1 MNSEFEMNLEKYAE
15 VIVKV
20 GLNLQPGQRLL
31 IGLPAF
37 ESLAPVA
44 CVPLIRLIAAQAYA
58 NGARL
63 VDVLWDDEQLQLI
76 RLQSAP
82 PDSFAEYPDWQVQTA
97 VEYARRG
104 DAILGFFAHNP
115 TLLDGQDPESTTIL
129 QGTSF
134 KQTEPVMAYIMRN
147 ATNWC
152 IASAPVPG
160 WAARVFPHLA
170 PAAQDANLW
179 DSIFKMC
186 RVDQADPVASWQKHI
201 AQLVGRSKYLNH
213 KKYSALKFTGSGTN
227 LVIGLPE
234 GHIWESGHMTGENG
248 LSFTANLPTEEI
260 FTLPHKDKTEG
271 YVTATKSLSY
281 GGTLIENFCL
291 TFVDGRVTKA
301 VAEKGEDS
309 LRRLIETDQ
318 GASRIGEVSLVPHSS
333 PISQTGKL
341 FYNILID
348 ENASDHLALG
358 GAYRFNIE
366 KGSAMTDDEFA
377 AAGGN
382 KSLVHIDFMIG
393 SKDMNVDG
401 LVAGGAPEAVMRSG
415 EWAFNI

>member
-1 MNSEFEMNLEKYAE
+1 
-15 VIVKV
+15 
-20 GLNLQPGQRLL
+20 
-31 IGLPAF
+31 
-37 ESLAPVA
+37 
-44 CVPLIRLIAAQAYA
+44 
-58 NGARL
+58 
-63 VDVLWDDEQLQLI
+63 
-76 RLQSAP
+76 
-82 PDSFAEYPDWQVQTA
+82 
-97 VEYARRG
+97 
-104 DAILGFFAHNP
+104 
-115 TLLDGQDPESTTIL
+115 
-129 QGTSF
+129 
-134 KQTEPVMAYIMRN
+134 
-147 ATNWC
+147 
-152 IASAPVPG
+152 
-160 WAARVFPHLA
+160 
-170 PAAQDANLW
+170 
-179 DSIFKMC
+179 
-186 RVDQADPVASWQKHI
+186 
-201 AQLVGRSKYLNH
+201 
-213 KKYSALKFTGSGTN
+213 
-227 LVIGLPE
+227 
-234 GHIWESGHMTGENG
+234 MTGENG